1 MLICHR
7 VSSKCINV
15 LDSGTD
21 AMVPSVGFF
30 LPPIQSSCSQ
40 NKYKPEDRREK
51 EGKMGEKEGE
61 RKEERKQ
68 ANPPKPQN
76 NRSSSC
82 IPCLEGVR
90 QFHISSF
97 SEGRGVETKYIST

>member
-7 VSSKCINV
+7 LSSKCINV
-15 LDSGTD
+15 LDCGTD

-30 LPPIQSSCSQ
+30 LPPIQSSDSQ

-68 ANPPKPQN
+68 ATPPPN
-76 NRSSSC
+76 
-82 IPCLEGVR
+82 
-90 QFHISSF
+90 
-97 SEGRGVETKYIST
+97 TKTIEAVLVFLV